1 MQDMNPIEFFKWVYL
16 GHNLGYIGMIMFRSM
31 LVIMLWLTFRRS
43 LIDKGCGSVD
53 RKWSRICGT
62 ILTRMERLYPE
73 YEKTML
79 VYAKFTQKSMRL
91 KPLLELVREIPKEV
105 KLQAERDYCLQ
116 DSKNTITVTSLRM
129 QFAFLLTQIKNSN
142 TQNTNNEK

>member
-1 MQDMNPIEFFKWVYL
+1 MQNMNPIEFFKWVYL

-79 VYAKFTQKSMRL
+79 VYAAFVQKGMRPR
-91 KPLLELVREIPKEV
+91 PLLDLMRGISRDQ
-105 KLQAERDYCLQ
+105 KLEAERDLCQADVKDEQVVMAL
-116 DSKNTITVTSLRM
+116 KM
-129 QFAFLLTQIKNSN
+129 QFRSLLAKRSQ
-142 TQNTNNEK
+142 